1 MCNQLLD
8 TCLSKAQTFETQGLF
23 VECATR
29 LFNEYS
35 GDCKKLLE
43 NLLTTIIKIQHK
55 RKMKD
60 GNFKNLVQMTKFKII
75 FDKHKRQDLNL
86 KNQIFLILIFY
97 LRVLRYIESFAL

>member
-23 VECATR
+23 VDCATR

-75 FDKHKRQDLNL
+75 FYFGCDRISLR
-86 KNQIFLILIFY
+86 ILTDFVKAFITM
-97 LRVLRYIESFAL
+97 